1 MCLLQAI
8 INSNSKVIELNST
21 AIANYGQEEM
31 ANEIQKNSA
40 NIQISK
46 NEIAKMYKQWID
58 SKPFDIGNNTRATM
72 GSLAKEKID
81 DPNLAKICIEITK
94 KQTKSLSNGSMMR
107 VAPLAVWAANIQDID
122 ILSSI
127 ISTDVGFTHGNE
139 TVHQAVLV
147 YSAAIG
153 SLLRNLESQNRA
165 VEAFEFAKQIA
176 IDRKFETCLEWLDLA
191 QKLYECVDFVK
202 M

>member
-1 MCLLQAI
+1 
-8 INSNSKVIELNST
+8 
-21 AIANYGQEEM
+21 
-31 ANEIQKNSA
+31 
-40 NIQISK
+40 
-46 NEIAKMYKQWID
+46 
-58 SKPFDIGNNTRATM
+58 
-72 GSLAKEKID
+72 
-81 DPNLAKICIEITK
+81 
-94 KQTKSLSNGSMMR
+94 MR

-191 QKLYECVDFVK
+191 QKNI
-202 M
+202 